1 MGSGF
6 VSNKVEECIRRN
18 IAWKDLSSDVRKALN
33 NDEADYRKQ
42 IIDYSLLNQLRF
54 RGNIV
59 YSVTKN
65 EKKYYERLVEVNIRA
80 LHIFPYHLADVI
92 TKGLRVTP
100 FNYYTDMIA
109 FLLTHDKNYDAL
121 PNFTAADCL
130 RVLGIGRNEYLSIS
144 SDLKSS
150 SPRSFFKKN
159 PYHFLPKFPRTVT
172 MHPWWIV
179 EIGHILE
186 KDVEN
191 LSIEEINTIDQLIDC
206 GPQTAGTLNLDTVQ
220 KLYRKGL
227 IYLDVPI
234 SSDDRINI
242 PPLRNFVMNRVAG
255 DYFENLLYN
264 VFVTTDEQCT
274 ISELSQILQVHMDTV
289 KQATSL
295 FCRLGFAKIK
305 NAFSEF
311 KLDESWLRPQADGGE
326 DAVAYNYHALL
337 LSEVP
342 LEVKPSPDGSL
353 PSTPFFPPSDPAS
366 PMTPVPAD
374 GGPIPREKT
383 TPEGGGGTLAKKRVG
398 FLFDSTLTAF
408 LMMGNLSPGLKTHA
422 ITLFEVGKLCDE
434 GMADLLEEL
443 EKVSMLDAESEG
455 EVSRYFNHAVLLRS
469 TIVAL
474 KSSLKIELD
483 LLRLES
489 IEGLDVQTRNRLLE
503 RKYKYLISAAP
514 LSGALSSQ
522 FTIPFF
528 GQFYQSSA
536 DSHIWSKLFYYHM
549 GGYGPPS
556 LFLKK
561 GTVLKC
567 LPRLFLGYGKLLI
580 TIVNTDSYVLN
591 SEKFYTLNEHL
602 KNECLLIQGYGINDP
617 AKVHYEPF
625 PFDIDGNENNRW
637 GQHAAWNGLSQ
648 VVNMEQTFGYVT
660 FINTGVPDLGCDNY
674 NPTVVLQRT
683 GDKKHKSAAKN
694 EQCEKSATPTATDN
708 EVDESGVAERMATDD
723 DAKEGGEEVSE
734 KIAVLQTAESDSD
747 TEISRKNSLQN
758 AAEEWTILDINFGIP
773 LFDVDCNTKIC
784 QYVLQRLCID
794 DNISILKDVN
804 QQMERKYLKF
814 ISQCLF
820 FEDENME
827 LIKAGKYVPKL
838 RINLAYENGKPTTRA
853 QEDPYA
859 FTESAP
865 LQANSLAYANHSSAV
880 SSSTSGTNAI
890 TPATIQTVSSGSSLL
905 LTTSAAGIA
914 SKDKNVIVSSAASS
928 SPATLKVR
936 YNGMVT
942 TTTPTGTTVVRAVA
956 AAPTSATMTVP
967 VFTKSLQLKQQTSL
981 PNLPAQSQSAVTV
994 GKLIKKVLPQQ
1005 QQQQQQKAP
1014 MITTVVAGGTKI
1026 ISRLQQ
1032 PNQNLQGQQLQPVL
1046 TTAGGSI
1053 LKFIKIP
1060 PQQLAKGGGGVTAV
1074 GGATIPQGSFIQ
1086 VTTTGDGSRKLLTTS
1101 GNSAVNSTIAVSSTN
1116 AARVAGVTGNATVNR
1131 SAAGVT
1137 VVPALP
1143 TVSPTKIRLIQPQ
1156 AQGKLY
1162 LQAPNSGSLATTA
1175 QIANPISIATI
1186 RNSLVKPQQA
1196 GQQQQAVPQKSV
1208 AVQQQQTVG
1217 TALKQQQTT
1226 QQPAAVVLQKAHQQQ
1241 QKQLLVQSPQVV
1253 QPVQKQQPFQP
1264 PKQKHQA
1271 LQSNQSQQQLI
1282 QQQQQPKVVQQQ
1294 QPISKVQPLPQQ
1306 HQQQTLQKPDSVEN
1320 TQKLLRQGQVSTT
1333 QQQQTVPKTLLLQT
1347 GAPKQSLL
1355 LQQQQ
1360 QSQLLGKQ
1368 QVHSPTIHSP
1378 TAKPQQLHQSQS
1390 LLLQAQRKPQ
1400 QTIPS
1405 PGNKQVRAIQQQQS
1419 QQTQQSQQVQP
1430 HQKPVPVSLLAAP
1443 VGLPNGSLLVKANIS
1458 SSPSATSTS
1467 KENAGKMVAA
1477 GVVRRRSANQ
1487 QSLLLGSGEEISSKP
1502 SPSRD
1507 QSPVVGSVDRA
1518 HHTTTFPTIEPKVTS
1533 TAVKKERPTE
1543 VAGIANNTFGVVLPG
1558 ETKANEQL
1566 VTPESPN
1573 VLPLVPVTAHGKVRQ
1588 TPGRKLGSSG
1598 KGSGKQPK
1606 SSNKRSY
1613 SQHLAEEQHGGNATI
1628 GDISSSPSCTTSTP
1642 NASPRGSTHLPTP
1655 LLSTVK
1661 LEKDLLEIK
1670 QEDASLH
1677 EQDVKPPKLKFVNPS
1692 APGAVSV
1699 PIKRPKVKEWHAPG
1713 SYLFDLKDPG
1723 DDSDEDVYDECPN
1736 TLSFWYEESIAVSV
1750 PDSTSGCWGLGN
1762 PLQVRGSG
1770 AGSAVRGGRGKAS
1783 SSRVSNGKFQ
1793 IRMLT
1798 RDERLELKKAYLQ
1811 RRAVQCRNGLRVR
1824 SAAVS
1829 VAKRRLQSMAMLVK
1843 KLEKQRQKELNQES
1857 EKTKCVQL
1865 GCTNAA
1871 LVMTT
1876 HCYNHITENKEQC
1889 LFQRCTAKFSDNSQ
1903 CRVPVF
1909 DISHELVLC
1918 KEHAWKHDNHDKMT
1932 QEVKLHKKPTL
1943 AGVAVAMPGTAAAV
1957 TLPATVTQRKKA
1969 KLSQS
1974 VIATSEQRQQK
1985 RPKKKKKLT
1994 PLQQQMLLHQQQY
2007 KQQFSLHHHMQAT
2020 QTNQQPNK
2028 PPAPALMR
2036 QQMQP
2041 RQPQQKNIPPS
2052 LPPPPPAPQLSQ
2064 QQQQKSLLNSSYH
2077 NGSRVQEQQVRAS
2090 GGGLSGP
2097 VMQKV
2102 VSLQHGQRQHLVNG
2116 TKTPHKGSVHSNVSH
2131 PVQTPVGGDLTTGH
2145 STDTGVGGLSESEL
2159 LATQDVIEEII
2170 PFEFND
2176 LLHTNVLSRL
2186 PQEAL
2191 NELLFLGVPVEDDTG
2206 DSHESCPQEVEDDI
2220 ERALEH
2226 VKSLDDMTEPSSL
2239 LGDFLDNVVDEMLE
2253 DSDICNTTEQMLQS
2267 PNKSAEIRGM
2277 IASYIIIIIYIIIR
2291 R

>member
-6 VSNKVEECIRRN
+6 MSNKVEECIRRN

-42 IIDYSLLNQLRF
+42 IVDYSLLNQLRF

-264 VFVTTDEQCT
+264 VFVTTDEQCN

-311 KLDESWLRPQADGGE
+311 KLDESWLKQQGDGGE
-326 DAVAYNYHALL
+326 DSAAYNYHALL

-342 LEVKPSPDGSL
+342 LEVKPSPDGSIT
-353 PSTPFFPPSDPAS
+353 SVPFFPPSDPSS
-366 PMTPVPAD
+366 PTSPVPTDGTPVGSSGLLAK
-374 GGPIPREKT
+374 EKT
-383 TPEGGGGTLAKKRVG
+383 TPEAGSGGFRSAKRVG

-474 KSSLKIELD
+474 KGSLKIELD

-489 IEGLDVQTRNRLLE
+489 IEGLDVHTRNRLLE

-514 LSGALSSQ
+514 LSGSLSSQ

-536 DSHIWSKLFYYHM
+536 DAHIWSKLFYYHM

-561 GTVLKC
+561 GTVLKS
-567 LPRLFLGYGKLLI
+567 LPRMFLGYGKLLI

-602 KNECLLIQGYGINDP
+602 KNECLLIQGYGINEP

-625 PFDIDGNENNRW
+625 PFDINDEDNRW

-648 VVNMEQTFGYVT
+648 VVNMEKTFGYVT

-674 NPTVVLQRT
+674 NPAVVLKRSS
-683 GDKKHKSAAKN
+683 DKKQKSAAKT
-694 EQCEKSATPTATDN
+694 EVSSETMTPSVKPLATEEDSATDRLPTA
-708 EVDESGVAERMATDD
+708 DEANGVV
-723 DAKEGGEEVSE
+723 EEVNE
-734 KIAVLQTAESDSD
+734 KLAEMQTAESDSD

-784 QYVLQRLCID
+784 QYILQRLCID
-794 DNISILKDVN
+794 ENISILKEVN

-838 RINLAYENGKPTTRA
+838 RINLAYENGKVQSWDA
-853 QEDPYA
+853 
-859 FTESAP
+859 
-865 LQANSLAYANHSSAV
+865 
-880 SSSTSGTNAI
+880 
-890 TPATIQTVSSGSSLL
+890 AT
-905 LTTSAAGIA
+905 
-914 SKDKNVIVSSAASS
+914 S

-936 YNGMVT
+936 YNGVVT
-942 TTTPTGTTVVRAVA
+942 TASPTTTAVVRGTTATGT
-956 AAPTSATMTVP
+956 PIP
-967 VFTKSLQLKQQTSL
+967 VFTKPVQIRQQSPQST
-981 PNLPAQSQSAVTV
+981 LPAQVQPTVTV

-1005 QQQQQQKAP
+1005 KTP
-1014 MITTVVAGGTKI
+1014 LITTKI

-1032 PNQNLQGQQLQPVL
+1032 PAQGGQQLS
-1046 TTAGGSI
+1046 TAGGSI
-1053 LKFIKIP
+1053 LKFFKIP
-1060 PQQLAKGGGGVTAV
+1060 PQQLAKGTA
-1074 GGATIPQGSFIQ
+1074 GGATIPQGSFIH
-1086 VTTTGDGSRKLLTTS
+1086 VTTS
-1101 GNSAVNSTIAVSSTN
+1101 GDGVRKLIVTNSSSNSSN
-1116 AARVAGVTGNATVNR
+1116 GH
-1131 SAAGVT
+1131 
-1137 VVPALP
+1137 
-1143 TVSPTKIRLIQPQ
+1143 QPQ
-1156 AQGKLY
+1156 PPKTSTPL
-1162 LQAPNSGSLATTA
+1162 PPT
-1175 QIANPISIATI
+1175 
-1186 RNSLVKPQQA
+1186 
-1196 GQQQQAVPQKSV
+1196 
-1208 AVQQQQTVG
+1208 QT
-1217 TALKQQQTT
+1217 
-1226 QQPAAVVLQKAHQQQ
+1226 LQKQENADSTPKLQ
-1241 QKQLLVQSPQVV
+1241 QKQAVQAS
-1253 QPVQKQQPFQP
+1253 
-1264 PKQKHQA
+1264 A
-1271 LQSNQSQQQLI
+1271 A
-1282 QQQQQPKVVQQQ
+1282 QQQQQVVAK
-1294 QPISKVQPLPQQ
+1294 S
-1306 HQQQTLQKPDSVEN
+1306 
-1320 TQKLLRQGQVSTT
+1320 
-1333 QQQQTVPKTLLLQT
+1333 LLQSASN
-1347 GAPKQSLL
+1347 GQKQSLL

-1360 QSQLLGKQ
+1360 PVRQAPPSPTVQSAPKQ
-1368 QVHSPTIHSP
+1368 QST
-1378 TAKPQQLHQSQS
+1378 QQSQS
-1390 LLLQAQRKPQ
+1390 LLLQQPQRKQQ
-1400 QTIPS
+1400 QTFAPAV
-1405 PGNKQVRAIQQQQS
+1405 NKQRVIP
-1419 QQTQQSQQVQP
+1419 TQQS
-1430 HQKPVPVSLLAAP
+1430 VPKSATSVGSISLLTSSSTITTKDGSLLA
-1443 VGLPNGSLLVKANIS
+1443 KAGI
-1458 SSPSATSTS
+1458 PSKLSQVSA
-1467 KENAGKMVAA
+1467 KEEQGGKMSVTES
-1477 GVVRRRSANQ
+1477 VRRSVNQ
-1487 QSLLLGSGEEISSKP
+1487 QSLLVGSNVEASTKSPQSRDHSPVVNRVEKISRTPSVTVEPKVISTVAKKRPEIDAVPANMPIVSENKAAEQPTVVEMKPKLEEQSLPDTMNGKVRQMSGRKPTGTGKTSGKQQKSSKRTH
-1502 SPSRD
+1502 SQHLSEEQEQLRD
-1507 QSPVVGSVDRA
+1507 CTSPVVGSGM
-1518 HHTTTFPTIEPKVTS
+1518 PT
-1533 TAVKKERPTE
+1533 
-1543 VAGIANNTFGVVLPG
+1543 N
-1558 ETKANEQL
+1558 
-1566 VTPESPN
+1566 
-1573 VLPLVPVTAHGKVRQ
+1573 
-1588 TPGRKLGSSG
+1588 
-1598 KGSGKQPK
+1598 
-1606 SSNKRSY
+1606 
-1613 SQHLAEEQHGGNATI
+1613 I
-1628 GDISSSPSCTTSTP
+1628 GSSPSCTTSTP
-1642 NASPRGSTHLPTP
+1642 NAPTRVSPS
-1655 LLSTVK
+1655 LLATVK
-1661 LEKDLLEIK
+1661 LEQEFDIK
-1670 QEDASLH
+1670 QEVM
-1677 EQDVKPPKLKFVNPS
+1677 EQDEKPLKLQRFVKTSTV
-1692 APGAVSV
+1692 PGAIAV
-1699 PIKRPKVKEWHAPG
+1699 PIKRPKLKEWHAPG
-1713 SYLFDLKDPG
+1713 AYMFDLRDPG
-1723 DDSDEDVYDECPN
+1723 EESDDDAYDEYPN
-1736 TLSFWYEESIAVSV
+1736 TLSFWYEESIAITV
-1750 PDSTSGCWGLGN
+1750 PDSASSWGINPMHRSSTS
-1762 PLQVRGSG
+1762 S
-1770 AGSAVRGGRGKAS
+1770 SSSVRGGKSKPNR
-1783 SSRVSNGKFQ
+1783 SRHSGKFE

-1798 RDERLELKKAYLQ
+1798 RDERLELRKAYLQ
-1811 RRAVQCRNGLRVR
+1811 RRVVQCRNGLRMR
-1824 SAAVS
+1824 SAAAS
-1829 VAKRRLQSMAMLVK
+1829 TAKKRLESMARMVAKLD
-1843 KLEKQRQKELNQES
+1843 KQRQTELSKAS
-1857 EKTKCVQL
+1857 EKPACTSE
-1865 GCTNAA
+1865 GCTKSA
-1871 LVMTT
+1871 LVMTS
-1876 HCYNHITENKEQC
+1876 HCYDHVTEETQQC

-1909 DISHELVLC
+1909 DVSHELILC
-1918 KEHAWKHDNHDKMT
+1918 KEHAWKHDNHDKMS
-1932 QEVKLHKKPTL
+1932 QEVKLHKTGKPSTV
-1943 AGVAVAMPGTAAAV
+1943 GAVTVTVPASPTAAG
-1957 TLPATVTQRKKA
+1957 RKKM
-1969 KLSQS
+1969 KPIQS
-1974 VIATSEQRQQK
+1974 PSVVVRAQK

-2007 KQQFSLHHHMQAT
+2007 KQQFAIHHNHHQSNQGQAKHT
-2020 QTNQQPNK
+2020 TPASNQAQKKPVQQQP
-2028 PPAPALMR
+2028 
-2036 QQMQP
+2036 
-2041 RQPQQKNIPPS
+2041 
-2052 LPPPPPAPQLSQ
+2052 
-2064 QQQQKSLLNSSYH
+2064 QKSLLNTWATNGKVQDMLTICENSSAY
-2077 NGSRVQEQQVRAS
+2077 AS
-2090 GGGLSGP
+2090 SE
-2097 VMQKV
+2097 
-2102 VSLQHGQRQHLVNG
+2102 
-2116 TKTPHKGSVHSNVSH
+2116 
-2131 PVQTPVGGDLTTGH
+2131 
-2145 STDTGVGGLSESEL
+2145 DTGVGGLSESEL

-2170 PFEFND
+2170 PFEFSN
-2176 LLHTNVLSRL
+2176 LLHPNVLSHL
-2186 PQEAL
+2186 PPDAL
-2191 NELLFLGVPVEDDTG
+2191 NELLCLVPPEDDTH
-2206 DSHESCPQEVEDDI
+2206 DSHESCPREVEDDI

-2226 VKSLDDMTEPSSL
+2226 VKSLDDMTVEPSSL
-2239 LGDFLDNVVDEMLE
+2239 LGDFLDNVDDEML
-2253 DSDICNTTEQMLQS
+2253 DGSDICNTEQMLQS
-2267 PNKSAEIRGM
+2267 PNKANDIRGM
-2277 IASYIIIIIYIIIR
+2277 VHT
-2291 R
+2291 

>member
-311 KLDESWLRPQADGGE
+311 KLDESWLKQQADGGE
-326 DAVAYNYHALL
+326 DVAAYNYHALL

-366 PMTPVPAD
+366 PTTPVPAD
-374 GGPIPREKT
+374 GGPIAREKT
-383 TPEGGGGTLAKKRVG
+383 TPEGSGGTLSSKRVG

-514 LSGALSSQ
+514 LSGSLSSQ

-602 KNECLLIQGYGINDP
+602 KNECLLIQGYGINEP

-625 PFDIDGNENNRW
+625 PFDTDDENNRW

-674 NPTVVLQRT
+674 NPAVVLRRT
-683 GDKKHKSAAKN
+683 SDKKNKGPVKSDQREA
-694 EQCEKSATPTATDN
+694 SATPDAIIKTENRPDAEERLATDG
-708 EVDESGVAERMATDD
+708 EIKDSV
-723 DAKEGGEEVSE
+723 EEVHE
-734 KIAVLQTAESDSD
+734 KLAVLAESDSD

-784 QYVLQRLCID
+784 QYVLQRLCVD
-794 DNISILKDVN
+794 ENISKLKEVN

-838 RINLAYENGKPTTRA
+838 RINLAYENGKVQKSNKNRGLFCRYVKRSFYSTVARVMSCQPTTRA

-865 LQANSLAYANHSSAV
+865 LQANSLVYANHSSAV
-880 SSSTSGTNAI
+880 NSGVSSISTT
-890 TPATIQTVSSGSSLL
+890 TPATIQTVSSGASLL
-905 LTTSAAGIA
+905 LTTGSAGNGTA
-914 SKDKNVIVSSAASS
+914 SKDKKVIVSPAAASS
-928 SPATLKVR
+928 AATLKVR
-936 YNGMVT
+936 YNGVVT
-942 TTTPTGTTVVRAVA
+942 TATPTGTTVVRAVA
-956 AAPTSATMTVP
+956 AAPTSGTMTVP
-967 VFTKSLQLKQQTSL
+967 VFTKSLQIKQQTPL
-981 PNLPAQSQSAVTV
+981 ANLPAQSQSAVTV

-1005 QQQQQQKAP
+1005 QLQQPQKAP
-1014 MITTVVAGGTKI
+1014 MITTVVAGGNKI

-1032 PNQNLQGQQLQPVL
+1032 PTQNAQGQQLQPVL
-1046 TTAGGSI
+1046 ATAGGSI

-1060 PQQLAKGGGGVTAV
+1060 PQQLAKGGVAATV
-1074 GGATIPQGSFIQ
+1074 GGGTIPQGSFIQ
-1086 VTTTGDGSRKLLTTS
+1086 VTTGDGGRKLLATSSTS
-1101 GNSAVNSTIAVSSTN
+1101 GVNSTISVATTN
-1116 AARVAGVTGNATVNR
+1116 ATRVTGAAGNVTVNR
-1131 SAAGVT
+1131 STGGVT

-1143 TVSPTKIRLIQPQ
+1143 TASSTKIRLIQPQ
-1156 AQGKLY
+1156 AQGKVY
-1162 LQAPNSGSLATTA
+1162 LQAPNNGNLATTA
-1175 QIANPISIATI
+1175 QIANPINIATI
-1186 RNSLVKPQQA
+1186 RNSLVKQQQSQQA
-1196 GQQQQAVPQKSV
+1196 GQQQQAALQKP
-1208 AVQQQQTVG
+1208 AIQQQATTG
-1217 TALKQQQTT
+1217 PILKQQQVP
-1226 QQPAAVVLQKAHQQQ
+1226 QQPPVAGQKPLAQPQQS
-1241 QKQLLVQSPQVV
+1241 KQLLVQSQ
-1253 QPVQKQQPFQP
+1253 QVQKQQPFQP
-1264 PKQKHQA
+1264 PKQKQPT
-1271 LQSNQSQQQLI
+1271 LPSNQSPQQVI
-1282 QQQQQPKVVQQQ
+1282 QQQPKVVQLQH
-1294 QPISKVQPLPQQ
+1294 PASKAQPLPQQ
-1306 HQQQTLQKPDSVEN
+1306 QHPQHQTLQKSDNAEN
-1320 TQKLLRQGQVSTT
+1320 TQKLLRQVQAAVPG
-1333 QQQQTVPKTLLLQT
+1333 QQQQGVPKTLLLQNGT
-1347 GAPKQSLL
+1347 QKQSLL

-1360 QSQLLGKQ
+1360 PQLVGKQ
-1368 QVHSPTIHSP
+1368 QIHSP
-1378 TAKPQQLHQSQS
+1378 TTGHSPTVKSQPLQQSQS
-1390 LLLQAQRKPQ
+1390 LLLQTHRKPQ
-1400 QTIPS
+1400 QSIPS
-1405 PGNKQVRAIQQQQS
+1405 PGNKQLRAIQQQVQPQQSGQSS
-1419 QQTQQSQQVQP
+1419 QQQQ
-1430 HQKPVPVSLLAAP
+1430 QKSVPVSLLSSST
-1443 VGLPNGSLLVKANIS
+1443 GLPNGSLLVKSNANSNPSANS
-1458 SSPSATSTS
+1458 SSHEAI
-1467 KENAGKMVAA
+1467 GKMPTATE
-1477 GVVRRRSANQ
+1477 VVRRRSAHQ
-1487 QSLLLGSGEEISSKP
+1487 QSLLLGSCEEIPSKSS
-1502 SPSRD
+1502 SSSRG
-1507 QSPVVGSVDRA
+1507 QSPVVGSGERMN
-1518 HHTTTFPTIEPKVTS
+1518 HTTTFPLVEPKAIATV
-1533 TAVKKERPTE
+1533 AKKEPAE
-1543 VAGIANNTFGVVLPG
+1543 VVANAVLLN
-1558 ETKANEQL
+1558 ETKEQL
-1566 VTPESPN
+1566 VTPESPKT
-1573 VLPLVPVTAHGKVRQ
+1573 VPVATAHDKVRQ
-1588 TPGRKLGSSG
+1588 TAGRKHGLSG
-1598 KGSGKQPK
+1598 KGSSKQQK
-1606 SSNKRSY
+1606 SNKRLY
-1613 SQHLAEEQHGGNATI
+1613 SQHSAEEQCGGRSTPLVGNVMT
-1628 GDISSSPSCTTSTP
+1628 GDGTSSAMCTTSTP
-1642 NASPRGSTHLPTP
+1642 NASPRVATNSSLTLPTI
-1655 LLSTVK
+1655 VK
-1661 LEKDLLEIK
+1661 LEKDLSEIK
-1670 QEDASLH
+1670 QEDG
-1677 EQDVKPPKLKFVNPS
+1677 QDVKPPKLKFVHPFV
-1692 APGAVSV
+1692 PGAVAV
-1699 PIKRPKVKEWHAPG
+1699 PMKRPKLKEWHAPG

-1723 DDSDEDVYDECPN
+1723 DDSDDEMYDDCPN
-1736 TLSFWYEESIAVSV
+1736 TLSFWYEESIAVTV
-1750 PDSTSGCWGLGN
+1750 PDSTAGCWGMGN
-1762 PLQVRGSG
+1762 PMQSRGGG
-1770 AGSAVRGGRGKAS
+1770 AGGATRGGKHKLA
-1783 SSRVSNGKFQ
+1783 SSRVNNGKFQ

-1829 VAKRRLQSMAMLVK
+1829 VAKRRLQSMAMLVR
-1843 KLEKQRQKELNQES
+1843 KLEKQRQKELSKES
-1857 EKTKCVQL
+1857 EKTKCIHQ

-1932 QEVKLHKKPTL
+1932 QEVRQHKKPTL
-1943 AGVAVAMPGTAAAV
+1943 TAASSAAAN
-1957 TLPATVTQRKKA
+1957 ATASAASAASIMQRKKMKQLQA
-1969 KLSQS
+1969 
-1974 VIATSEQRQQK
+1974 VAPEQRQQK

-2007 KQQFSLHHHMQAT
+2007 KQQFSLHHHMQSN
-2020 QTNQQPNK
+2020 QSNQQQNK
-2028 PPAPALMR
+2028 QPGSGPMR

-2041 RQPQQKNIPPS
+2041 KQPQPQKNIQ
-2052 LPPPPPAPQLSQ
+2052 PPPPPPSSAPQLSHQ
-2064 QQQQKSLLNSSYH
+2064 QTQKSLLNPSYH
-2077 NGSRVQEQQVRAS
+2077 NGRIQEQQVRA
-2090 GGGLSGP
+2090 GGGGES
-2097 VMQKV
+2097 VMQKMI
-2102 VSLQHGQRQHLVNG
+2102 SLPHGQRQHLVN
-2116 TKTPHKGSVHSNVSH
+2116 
-2131 PVQTPVGGDLTTGH
+2131 
-2145 STDTGVGGLSESEL
+2145 
-2159 LATQDVIEEII
+2159 EEII

-2176 LLHTNVLSRL
+2176 LLHPNMLSRL

-2206 DSHESCPQEVEDDI
+2206 DSHESCPQAVEDDI

-2226 VKSLDDMTEPSSL
+2226 VKALDDMAEPSSL

-2277 IASYIIIIIYIIIR
+2277 VHT
-2291 R
+2291 